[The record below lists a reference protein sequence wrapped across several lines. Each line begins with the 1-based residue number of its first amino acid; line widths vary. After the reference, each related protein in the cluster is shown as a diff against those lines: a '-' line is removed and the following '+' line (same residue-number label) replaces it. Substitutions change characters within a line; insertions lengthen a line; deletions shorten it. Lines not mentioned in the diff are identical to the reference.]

1 MSYGRPIIE
10 IPKTVVLVGMMGVGK
25 TSIGRYLAKALNV
38 PFKDSDHEVEQA
50 SGCTVSDIYEMYG
63 EQAFMD
69 VEKRVI
75 RRLMDEP
82 PHVLSTGV
90 ASFIPQES
98 RDLIAK
104 KGISIW
110 LDASCETLLPRVK
123 RRDHRPQL
131 EVEDGEKEAILQQY
145 IDEYYPIYEE
155 ADYRINCDN
164 QLPDKT
170 VAQILEELLK

>member
-1 MSYGRPIIE
+1 MSYTKSSIE
-10 IPKTVVLVGMMGVGK
+10 IPKTIVLVGMMGVGK
-25 TSIGRYLAKALNV
+25 TSIGRYLSKALNV

-50 SGCTVSDIYEMYG
+50 SGCSISDIYDMYG
-63 EQAFMD
+63 ESAFVD

-75 RRLMDEP
+75 KRLMDDP

-98 RDLIAK
+98 RDLITA
-104 KGISIW
+104 KGISVW
-110 LDASCETLLPRVK
+110 LDASFETLLPRVK

-131 EVEDGEKEAILQQY
+131 ETEECDKEALLKKY
-145 IDEYYPIYEE
+145 IEDYYPIYEQ
-155 ADYRINCDN
+155 ADYRVDCNN

-170 VAQILEELLK
+170 VANILEQLR

>member
-1 MSYGRPIIE
+1 MSYTKPSIE
-10 IPKTVVLVGMMGVGK
+10 IPKTIVLVGMMGVGK
-25 TSIGRYLAKALNV
+25 TSIGRYLSKALNV

-50 SGCTVSDIYEMYG
+50 SGCSISDVYELYG
-63 EQAFMD
+63 EQAFVD

-75 RRLMDEP
+75 KRLMDEP

-90 ASFIPQES
+90 GSFIPQES
-98 RDLIAK
+98 RDLIAA
-104 KGISIW
+104 KGISVW
-110 LDASCETLLPRVK
+110 LDASYETLLPRVK

-131 EVEDGEKEAILQQY
+131 ENDEGEKEALLKQY

-170 VAQILEELLK
+170 VAKILEQLR

>member
-1 MSYGRPIIE
+1 MSYGKPIVE

-50 SGCTVSDIYEMYG
+50 SGCSVSDIYEMYG
-63 EQAFMD
+63 EQAFVD
-69 VEKRVI
+69 VEKRI
-75 RRLMDEP
+75 IKRLMDEP

-90 ASFIPQES
+90 GSFIPQES
-98 RDLIAK
+98 RDLFAQ

-110 LDASCETLLPRVK
+110 LDASYETLLPRVK

-131 EVEDGEKEAILQQY
+131 EVK
-145 IDEYYPIYEE
+145 DENSKIYNN
-155 ADYRINCDN
+155 RPTKSI
-164 QLPDKT
+164 Q
-170 VAQILEELLK
+170 

>member
-1 MSYGRPIIE
+1 MSYAKSSIE

-25 TSIGRYLAKALNV
+25 TSIGRYLSKALNV

-50 SGCTVSDIYEMYG
+50 SGCSISDVYEMYG
-63 EQAFMD
+63 EEAFMD

-75 RRLMDEP
+75 KRLMDEP

-98 RDLIAK
+98 RDLIAA
-104 KGISIW
+104 KGISVW
-110 LDASCETLLPRVK
+110 LDASYETLLPRVK

-131 EVEDGEKEAILQQY
+131 EAEEGEKEALLKRY
-145 IDEYYPIYEE
+145 IEEYYPIYEE
-155 ADYRINCDN
+155 ADYRINCDG

-170 VAQILEELLK
+170 VAMILEQLR

>member
-1 MSYGRPIIE
+1 
-10 IPKTVVLVGMMGVGK
+10 MMGVGK

-38 PFKDSDHEVEQA
+38 PFRDSDHEVEQA
-50 SGCTVSDIYEMYG
+50 SGCSVSDIYELYG
-63 EQAFMD
+63 EQAFID

-75 RRLMDEP
+75 KRLMDEP

-90 ASFIPQES
+90 GSFIPPEC
-98 RDLIAK
+98 RELIAA

-110 LDASCETLLPRVK
+110 LDASYETLLPRVK

-131 EVEDGEKEAILQQY
+131 ELEDGEKEGLLQKY
-145 IDEYYPIYEE
+145 IDEYYPIYAE

-170 VAQILEELLK
+170 VQTILEQLR

>member
-1 MSYGRPIIE
+1 MSYAKSSIE
-10 IPKTVVLVGMMGVGK
+10 ISKTIVLVGMMGVGK

-50 SGCTVSDIYEMYG
+50 SGCSVSDIYELYG
-63 EQAFMD
+63 EQAFVD
-69 VEKRVI
+69 VEKRI
-75 RRLMDEP
+75 IKRLMDEP

-90 ASFIPQES
+90 GSFIPQEC
-98 RDLIAK
+98 RDLIAA

-110 LDASCETLLPRVK
+110 LDASYETLLPRVK

-131 EVEDGEKEAILQQY
+131 ELEDGEKEVLLKKY
-145 IDEYYPIYEE
+145 IDEYYPIYAE

-170 VAQILEELLK
+170 VQMILEQLR

>member
-1 MSYGRPIIE
+1 MSYAKPSIE
-10 IPKTVVLVGMMGVGK
+10 IPKTIVLVGMMGVGK
-25 TSIGRYLAKALNV
+25 TSIGRYLSKALNV
-38 PFKDSDHEVEQA
+38 PFKDSDQEVEQA
-50 SGCTVSDIYEMYG
+50 SGCSVSDIYDMYG
-63 EQAFMD
+63 EQAFID

-75 RRLMDEP
+75 KRLMDEP

-98 RDLIAK
+98 RDLIKA

-110 LDASCETLLPRVK
+110 LEASFETLLPRVK

-131 EVEDGEKEAILQQY
+131 EQGGKEETLQQY
-145 IDEYYPIYEE
+145 IDEYYPIYAE

-164 QLPDKT
+164 QVPDKT
-170 VAQILEELLK
+170 VAKILEQLGQE

>member
-1 MSYGRPIIE
+1 MSYAKPSIE
-10 IPKTVVLVGMMGVGK
+10 IPKTIVLVGMMGVGK
-25 TSIGRYLAKALNV
+25 TSIGRYLSKALNV

-50 SGCTVSDIYEMYG
+50 SGCSISDVYEMYG
-63 EQAFMD
+63 EEAFID

-75 RRLMDEP
+75 KRLMDEP

-98 RDLIAK
+98 RDIIVA
-104 KGISIW
+104 KGISVW
-110 LDASCETLLPRVK
+110 LDASYETLLPRVK

-131 EVEDGEKEAILQQY
+131 EAEEGEKEALLKRY

-155 ADYRINCDN
+155 ADYRINCDG

-170 VAQILEELLK
+170 VATILEQLR

>member
-1 MSYGRPIIE
+1 MSYTKPSIE
-10 IPKTVVLVGMMGVGK
+10 ISKTVVLVGMMGVGK
-25 TSIGRYLAKALNV
+25 TSIGRYLSKALNV

-50 SGCTVSDIYEMYG
+50 SGCSISDIYEMYG
-63 EQAFMD
+63 EDAFMD

-75 RRLMDEP
+75 KRLMDEP

-98 RDLIAK
+98 RDLIAA
-104 KGISIW
+104 KGISVW
-110 LDASCETLLPRVK
+110 LDSSYETLLPRVK

-131 EVEDGEKEAILQQY
+131 ETEDSEKEGLLQQY

-170 VAQILEELLK
+170 VATILEQLR

>member
-1 MSYGRPIIE
+1 MSYGKPIVE

-50 SGCTVSDIYEMYG
+50 SGCSVSDIYEMYG
-63 EQAFMD
+63 EQAFVD
-69 VEKRVI
+69 VEKRI
-75 RRLMDEP
+75 IKRLMDEP

-90 ASFIPQES
+90 GSFIPQES
-98 RDLIAK
+98 RDLFAQ

-110 LDASCETLLPRVK
+110 LDASYETLLPRVK

-131 EVEDGEKEAILQQY
+131 EVKDEDKEAILKHY
-145 IDEYYPIYEE
+145 IDEYYPIYAE

-170 VAQILEELLK
+170 VAKILEELVK

>member
-1 MSYGRPIIE
+1 MSYGKNSIE
-10 IPKTVVLVGMMGVGK
+10 IPKTIVLVGMMGVGK
-25 TSIGRYLAKALNV
+25 TSIGRYLAKALGV

-50 SGCTVSDIYEMYG
+50 SGCSVSDIYEMYG
-63 EQAFMD
+63 ESAFVD

-75 RRLMDEP
+75 KRLLDEP

-90 ASFIPQES
+90 GSFIPQES
-98 RDLIAK
+98 RDLIAA
-104 KGISIW
+104 KGISVW
-110 LDASCETLLPRVK
+110 LDAAYETLLPRVK

-131 EVEDGEKEAILQQY
+131 EQGEKEDILKKY
-145 IDEYYPIYEE
+145 IEDFYPIYEE

-170 VAQILEELLK
+170 VLKILEQLR

>member
-1 MSYGRPIIE
+1 MSYSKPSIE

-25 TSIGRYLAKALNV
+25 TSIGRYLSKALNV

-50 SGCTVSDIYEMYG
+50 SGCSISDIYEMYG
-63 EQAFMD
+63 EDAFMD

-75 RRLMDEP
+75 KRLMDEP

-98 RDLIAK
+98 RDLIAS
-104 KGISIW
+104 KGISVW
-110 LDASCETLLPRVK
+110 LDASYETLLPRVK

-131 EVEDGEKEAILQQY
+131 ETKDSEKEGLLQKY
-145 IDEYYPIYEE
+145 IDEYYPIYAE

-170 VAQILEELLK
+170 VATILEQLR